1 LRVRPHSAATT
12 RADGGTT
19 LPRFSGRFQAIAGT
33 PVETSF
39 PCPVGG
45 ETFAIVRVASGRR
58 DEAADRLA
66 RFRPL
71 AEQNADLTRDLHRL
85 AARHVDWRPEA
96 CSPDAP
102 SDRCA
107 PSSR

>member
-19 LPRFSGRFQAIAGT
+19 LPRFSGRFKAI
-33 PVETSF
+33 
-39 PCPVGG
+39 GG

-107 PSSR
+107 PSSP